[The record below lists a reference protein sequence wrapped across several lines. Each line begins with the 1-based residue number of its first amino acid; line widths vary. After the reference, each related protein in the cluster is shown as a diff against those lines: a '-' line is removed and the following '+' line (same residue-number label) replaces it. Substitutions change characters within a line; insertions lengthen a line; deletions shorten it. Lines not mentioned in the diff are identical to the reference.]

1 MGKYSDFLNGALNWI
16 NKPAVEVA
24 LEVFGLLIFCL
35 AVYFLSRKFISP
47 FLTKLLKRTRF
58 QFDDYLID
66 YHVVDRLMLLVP
78 GLIFH
83 AGLPL
88 LPDYLSFLA
97 KLVIVYI
104 YIAIIAIINS
114 LINAMVAISAT
125 RPILSKWPIKG
136 WAQLFKIFL
145 TVIAAVFVFAVLIDR
160 SPWGLVSGIGALTA
174 VILLI
179 FKDTLLSFVASLQ
192 IASYDLIRINDWIE
206 MPAFN
211 ANGTVLDMSLHSVKV
226 RNFDNTFVSIP
237 THKFLDYSF
246 KNWRGMFEVGSR
258 RIMRSVLIDQ
268 SSVRF
273 MDAEMIEKCRQI
285 DLLSDYLAQKDAD
298 IEAYRQEYP
307 VKGSSSLNSRQLT
320 NLGTFRAY
328 VTEYLKRHTNV
339 LSNQTLMV
347 RHLQPEADKGIP
359 IEIYCFVNDT
369 RWPFYEAIQADI
381 FDHILAALPEF
392 GLRAYQRTALVDGR
406 VAAD

>member
-1 MGKYSDFLNGALNWI
+1 
-16 NKPAVEVA
+16 
-24 LEVFGLLIFCL
+24 
-35 AVYFLSRKFISP
+35 
-47 FLTKLLKRTRF
+47 
-58 QFDDYLID
+58 
-66 YHVVDRLMLLVP
+66 
-78 GLIFH
+78 
-83 AGLPL
+83 
-88 LPDYLSFLA
+88 LSFLS
-97 KLVIVYI
+97 KLATI
-104 YIAIIAIINS
+104 YICIAVIAIINS
-114 LINAMVAISAT
+114 VINALVAISAT

-258 RIMRSVLIDQ
+258 RVMRSVLIDQ

-273 MDAEMIEKCRQI
+273 MDAEMLEKYRQI
-285 DLLSDYLAQKDAD
+285 DLLSDYLAKKDED
-298 IEAYRQEYP
+298 IAAYQQEYP
-307 VKGSSSLNSRQLT
+307 AKGNSPLNNRRLT

-328 VTEYLKRHTNV
+328 VMEYLNRHPNV
-339 LSNQTLMV
+339 LSDQTLMV

-392 GLRAYQRTALVDGR
+392 GLRAYQRTALIDGR
-406 VAAD
+406 ISSN